1 MAIQNK
7 KLELLQLK
15 KKSKLSQKPKKE
27 KQDQKKVKKWLEKHK
42 KQLFDGVKEK
52 YLQIT
57 KLRLNLIRV
66 DPMIDETKRYHKE
79 IKRIQKQEEK
89 RKKKETEMKRKEQLD
104 VMMKERD
111 QENQKRGLR
120 NRVKNEDG
128 QEVSVE
134 RGGESANLEKKDS
147 VENKENVKM
156 LEMDDV
162 NTDSMNLKTEEQLN
176 VPIF

>member
-1 MAIQNK
+1 
-7 KLELLQLK
+7 
-15 KKSKLSQKPKKE
+15 
-27 KQDQKKVKKWLEKHK
+27 
-42 KQLFDGVKEK
+42 
-52 YLQIT
+52 
-57 KLRLNLIRV
+57 
-66 DPMIDETKRYHKE
+66 MIDETKRYHKE

-134 RGGESANLEKKDS
+134 RGGESANLEKKE
-147 VENKENVKM
+147 ENKENIKM

>member
-147 VENKENVKM
+147 MENKENVKM